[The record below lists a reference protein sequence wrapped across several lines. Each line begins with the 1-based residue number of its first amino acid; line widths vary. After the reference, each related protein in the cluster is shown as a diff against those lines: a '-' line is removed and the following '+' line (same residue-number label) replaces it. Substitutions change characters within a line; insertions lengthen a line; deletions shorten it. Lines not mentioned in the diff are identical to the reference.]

1 MFDKGNSMRKVLFVA
16 VHPDDETLGC
26 GGTILRHAASGDEI
40 HWLIITAINVENGWD
55 KQRVELR
62 QKEIAVISEAYGF
75 SSTQNLGFPTTML
88 DTIPMNDLISA
99 ISNVIMK
106 VEPGLVYLPNRSDIH
121 TDHQTAF
128 KAIVSCTKSFRYPFV
143 KRTLMYECISETEFA
158 PALSSDIFVPNVFVD
173 ISAFLEKK
181 IEILELYQSEQGEFP
196 FPRSGENVRAL
207 ARFRGATAGVEAAEA
222 FVSLKEI
229 V

>member
-1 MFDKGNSMRKVLFVA
+1 MFEIGNTKRKVLFVA

-55 KQRVELR
+55 KQRVESR
-62 QKEIAVISEAYGF
+62 QKEIAVVSETYGF
-75 SSTQNLGFPTTML
+75 SSTQNLEFPTIML
-88 DTIPMNDLISA
+88 DTIPMNDLISS
-99 ISNVIMK
+99 ISKVIMT
-106 VEPGLVYLPNRSDIH
+106 VEPGIVYLPNRSDIH

-128 KAIVSCTKSFRYPFV
+128 KAVASCTKSFRYPFI
-143 KRTLMYECISETEFA
+143 KRTLMYECLSETEFA
-158 PALSSDIFVPNVFVD
+158 PALPSDIFVPNVFVD

-181 IEILELYQSEQGEFP
+181 IEIMKLYQGEQGEFP
-196 FPRSGENVRAL
+196 FPRSEENIKAL
-207 ARFRGATAGVEAAEA
+207 ARYRGATAGIDAAEA